1 MEPFLG
7 PARGE
12 LAGPAPRFLSWE
24 ELAPT
29 RSERLRRT
37 RFPGAWI
44 VGPATACAG
53 PANVAVIGSRAP
65 SDGALGRAKRLAEAL
80 ARAGICVVSGLALGI
95 DGAAHAGAL
104 AAGGATAGVLGGGHG
119 HFFPRRNRSLGDAI
133 VAAGGAVLSP
143 FPPAE
148 PARPGQ
154 FLARNGIVAALCD
167 AVVVVEAAARSGAL
181 NTAGWAADLGVDVLA
196 YPGDVDR
203 PKAAGCNAL
212 IRDGATLVRGPE
224 DVLEAIGLPQGSP
237 TASAATA
244 ASPWADPAARGRA
257 PELERLSPLERRLI
271 ARLAAGP
278 ADFEAIAAS
287 AGAPTAELAAALVT
301 LEIGG
306 FLERETASATYALAR
321 R

>member
-1 MEPFLG
+1 MERFLG
-7 PARGE
+7 PARGG
-12 LAGPAPRFLSWE
+12 LAEPAPRFLSWE

-29 RSERLRRT
+29 RSERLRKT
-37 RFPGAWI
+37 RFPGVWI
-44 VGPATACAG
+44 VGQASACAG

-65 SDGALGRAKRLAEAL
+65 SEAALARAQGLAEAL
-80 ARAGICVVSGLALGI
+80 VRAGICVVSGLALGI

-104 AAGGATAGVLGGGHG
+104 AAGGITAGVLGGGHG
-119 HFFPRRNRSLGDAI
+119 HFFPRRNRGLGDAI

-181 NTAGWAADLGVDVLA
+181 NTASWAADFGVDVLA

-203 PKAAGCNAL
+203 PKAAGGNAL
-212 IRDGATLVRGPE
+212 IRDGATLVRGPD
-224 DVLEAIGLPQGSP
+224 DVLEALGRPR
-237 TASAATA
+237 TATA
-244 ASPWADPAARGRA
+244 GPGSDNPAARRCAG
-257 PELERLSPLERRLI
+257 ELERLAPLERRLI

-278 ADFEAIAAS
+278 ADFEAIAGS
-287 AGAPTAELAAALVT
+287 TGAPAAELAAALVT
-301 LEIGG
+301 LELGG
-306 FLERETASATYALAR
+306 FLTRETASATYALAPR
-321 R
+321 